1 MIPAP
6 AVVGGSTRSAAARN
20 YPMVQKPPRAV
31 LSRVRKLAQIA
42 RDLSEGADF
51 SITRLTTLKSLCE
64 DPEVTA
70 HFAVFLAR
78 HTSQRANDRS
88 NSGHLRKH
96 ELHDELIKNSVERL
110 GRYVEI
116 PSDAEREELR
126 EILRELESVNDEYES
141 IPYGIV
147 RIIQDKN
154 VLIVEDA
161 VRCVLSPY
169 SAPSQAYHL
178 ARDYAERYDPR
189 YGTGLIPESAPL
201 VMDIVDFWC
210 DYYSIDRDDL

>member
-1 MIPAP
+1 M
-6 AVVGGSTRSAAARN
+6 R
-20 YPMVQKPPRAV
+20 QKPPKAV

-42 RDLSEGADF
+42 RDLSEGANF

-64 DPEVTA
+64 DPEVA
-70 HFAVFLAR
+70 ARFAVYLAR
-78 HTSQRANDRS
+78 HTSRRVNKRS
-88 NSGHLRKH
+88 NPGRLSKDESHN
-96 ELHDELIKNSVERL
+96 ELITRSVESL
-110 GRYVEI
+110 GSYVERS
-116 PSDAEREELR
+116 SDSKRQALWEH
-126 EILRELESVNDEYES
+126 LRELESVNNEYKS
-141 IPYGIV
+141 IPYGVV

-161 VRCVLSPY
+161 VQCVLSPY

>member
-1 MIPAP
+1 M
-6 AVVGGSTRSAAARN
+6 R
-20 YPMVQKPPRAV
+20 QKPPKAV

-42 RDLSEGADF
+42 RDLSEGANF

-64 DPEVTA
+64 DLEVAA
-70 HFAVFLAR
+70 HFAVCLAN
-78 HTSQRANDRS
+78 HTSRRINEMFSPLHLS
-88 NSGHLRKH
+88 NSEWRMHK
-96 ELHDELIKNSVERL
+96 ELVERTVERL
-110 GRYVEI
+110 RSYVDG
-116 PSDAEREELR
+116 PTDPKREELR
-126 EILRELESVNDEYES
+126 ELLRELESVNDEYKS
-141 IPYGIV
+141 IPYGVV

-161 VRCVLSPY
+161 VQCVLSPY

-178 ARDYAERYDPR
+178 ARDYAERYDSR
-189 YGTGLIPESAPL
+189 YGTGLIPESAPF

>member
-1 MIPAP
+1 M
-6 AVVGGSTRSAAARN
+6 
-20 YPMVQKPPRAV
+20 
-31 LSRVRKLAQIA
+31 
-42 RDLSEGADF
+42 
-51 SITRLTTLKSLCE
+51 
-64 DPEVTA
+64 
-70 HFAVFLAR
+70 FLAT
-78 HTSQRANDRS
+78 HTSQRTNDRS

-116 PSDAEREELR
+116 PSDAEREGLR

-141 IPYGIV
+141 IPYGMV
-147 RIIQDKN
+147 RIIQDRN

-189 YGTGLIPESAPL
+189 YGTGLIPDSAPL

>member
-1 MIPAP
+1 M
-6 AVVGGSTRSAAARN
+6 R
-20 YPMVQKPPRAV
+20 QEPPRAV
-31 LSRVRKLAQIA
+31 LSRVRKLARIA
-42 RDLSEGADF
+42 RELSEGADF

-70 HFAVFLAR
+70 QFAVYLAR
-78 HTSQRANDRS
+78 HASLRANNRS
-88 NSGHLRKH
+88 NSGHLNKD
-96 ELHDELIKNSVERL
+96 ELHNDLITRSVERL
-110 GRYVEI
+110 GRYVER
-116 PSDAEREELR
+116 PSDSEREALR
-126 EILRELESVNDEYES
+126 EVLRELESVNNEYES
-141 IPYGIV
+141 IPYGVV
-147 RIIQDKN
+147 RIIRDKN

-161 VRCVLSPY
+161 VQCVLSPY